1 MTGTTPTHW
10 QQSESGLLLPDR
22 PEKVNKNNNTHHIP
36 ALYGEDAMNLNHN
49 KAPSDGGPVPS
60 IGRPGHLGIASP
72 FGGDARAPMDT
83 LARAGL
89 SSASLPLHTIESENA
104 EAVAG
109 WLENNAQRHCVIFW
123 QSPVTALAQA
133 MAEGQ
138 APDEALAEWT
148 ARAENVLVAVRK
160 NRRRTTLIESTLGQA
175 NPGELIERL
184 NQRLDLSL
192 ITPSNTANTPEE
204 HDPVELLI
212 AERAVVTN
220 TQARRLA
227 QELQATSLPLGQGD
241 EDLLPDSLTAWHG
254 YQQHGN
260 TERAEAERLRAQNRE
275 LRQEQQK
282 LKTQLDELKGKADLS
297 QSGEYQDLKEE
308 NDLLLQQ
315 LHHVQEELESYYLGS
330 RDIQQKYDKAEAER
344 KKLERSC
351 NAALQR
357 AGMLQKK
364 IDSMRASRSWRLTKP
379 LRVGNFLKR
388 KKAK

>member
-1 MTGTTPTHW
+1 MDSADTRSTFPNND
-10 QQSESGLLLPDR
+10 SLPS
-22 PEKVNKNNNTHHIP
+22 
-36 ALYGEDAMNLNHN
+36 L
-49 KAPSDGGPVPS
+49 
-60 IGRPGHLGIASP
+60 GRPDQLGVANL
-72 FGGDARAPMDT
+72 FGSDDGALMDI

-89 SSASLPLHTIESENA
+89 SNGPEGLHTIKGEKA
-104 EAVAG
+104 AAVVD
-109 WLENNAQRHCVIFW
+109 WLEDKPQRHCLILW

-148 ARAENVLVAVRK
+148 ARAENVLAAVRK
-160 NRRRTTLIESTLGQA
+160 DRRRITLLESTLAQA
-175 NPGELIERL
+175 NPGALIERL

-192 ITPSNTANTPEE
+192 AMPTHNPGTHEE

-275 LRQEQQK
+275 LRQEQQQ

-297 QSGEYQDLKEE
+297 QSGEYQDLEEE

-315 LHHVQEELESYYLGS
+315 LHHVQEELEAYYLRS
-330 RDIQQKYDKAEAER
+330 IEAQQDSKQVSQLKR
-344 KKLERSC
+344 RNQL
-351 NAALQR
+351 LQR
-357 AGMLQKK
+357 RVDYMEN
-364 IDSMRASRSWRLTKP
+364 SRSWKITRP
-379 LRVGNFLKR
+379 MRRIIRWLKGE
-388 KKAK
+388 KKASSQKQVKQNG